1 MPNMNKTVGAIT
13 TRNTNTDSAK
23 ILTFRNRLNGET
35 VHALTSSKTKI
46 IDGVEFLEVLVR
58 GRKNLMRKEHL
69 QPISS

>member
-1 MPNMNKTVGAIT
+1 MNKTVGAT
-13 TRNTNTDSAK
+13 MKRNTSTDSAK

-69 QPISS
+69 QPISG

>member
-1 MPNMNKTVGAIT
+1 MSGTIT
-13 TRNTNTDSAK
+13 KRNTNSESAK